1 MSIFRSIRN
10 FKRFEH
16 ILNVLLKCELGFI
29 IHKLHLKHH
38 LPLHKRLQTKQFE
51 EKNDGPYKI
60 RCVFEEL
67 GGAFTKLAQLLSVRP
82 DLIPPDY
89 ILELEKLQD
98 RAKPVPFEDIKE
110 ELESQFKKSLKE
122 IFPYFKKA
130 PIASASVSQV
140 HEAKL
145 KNGQK
150 VAVKVQRP
158 KIREIMEEDISI
170 MFFFANLLEKHIP
183 RLREYSPVAIVKEF
197 ETWTRQE
204 LDFRIEAKHA
214 KRFYYNFKGS
224 KTVKIPK
231 IIDEYT
237 TSRILTLEYI
247 TGTELHDIKKI
258 KRKHYNIKK
267 AIKNGFDTVLT
278 QVFIH
283 GFFHADPH
291 PGNILVCKNNVISF
305 IDFGIIGYFDDALK
319 SRAIN
324 VFHGIIE
331 NQPERIIE
339 ALTEMGLST
348 KEGKQRFRMDLEDL
362 IRPLQDASLTNVKVS
377 YVLEDIFE
385 LAHKH
390 KVKLPVDLI
399 LFGKTL
405 ITLEGLALRYY
416 PDFKMVEQSKPFIKK
431 IKKQSLMQLKGDI
444 INTSWKYKNL
454 ITSFPERTSKFLKKL
469 ETGSIKVDIEDK
481 DVKNL
486 TSELDKSSNRLTYG
500 MIIASLIIGS
510 ALLSYIGKGPMAY
523 GISIFSIAG
532 FLVAF
537 LLSIILAISILREN
551 KR

>member
-1 MSIFRSIRN
+1 
-10 FKRFEH
+10 
-16 ILNVLLKCELGFI
+16 
-29 IHKLHLKHH
+29 
-38 LPLHKRLQTKQFE
+38 LHKRLQTKQFE

-89 ILELEKLQD
+89 IIELEKLQD
-98 RAKPVPFEDIKE
+98 KAKPVPFDEIKKE
-110 ELESQFKKSLKE
+110 IERQFKKPLKDV
-122 IFPYFKKA
+122 FPYFKKS
-130 PIASASVSQV
+130 PIASASISQV

-145 KNGQK
+145 KNGQR

-170 MFFFANLLEKHIP
+170 MFFLANLLEKHIP
-183 RLREYSPVAIVKEF
+183 RLKEYSPVTIVKEF

-214 KRFYYNFKGS
+214 KRFYYNFKDS
-224 KTVKIPK
+224 RTVKIPK
-231 IIDEYT
+231 VIDEYT
-237 TSRILTLEYI
+237 TSKVLTLEYI
-247 TGTELHDIKKI
+247 DGTELHDIGKI

-267 AIKNGFDTVLT
+267 AIKNGFDTILT
-278 QVFIH
+278 QVFVH

-291 PGNILVCKNNVISF
+291 PGNILVSKNNTISF
-305 IDFGIIGYFDDALK
+305 VDFGIVGYFDDALK
-319 SRAIN
+319 SRAMN
-324 VFHGIIE
+324 VFYGIIE
-331 NQPERIIE
+331 NKPDRIIE
-339 ALTEMGLST
+339 ALTDMGLST
-348 KEGKQRFRMDLEDL
+348 KESKQRFRMDLEDL
-362 IRPLQDASLTNVKVS
+362 IRPLQDSSLSKVKVS

-390 KVKLPVDLI
+390 KVKLPIDLI

-431 IKKQSLMQLKGDI
+431 IKKQSIGQLKEDI
-444 INTSWKYKNL
+444 INTGWKYKKL
-454 ITSFPERTSKFLKKL
+454 IKIFPDKTSGFLKRL
-469 ETGSIKVDIEDK
+469 EAGSIKVDIEDK
-481 DVKNL
+481 DIKNL

-510 ALLSYIGKGPMAY
+510 ALLSYIGKGPMIS
-523 GISIFSIAG
+523 GVSLVSIFGFIA
-532 FLVAF
+532 AIM
-537 LLSIILAISILREN
+537 LSIILTISILREN
-551 KR
+551 KK